1 MFTKVLGGPT
11 PTVAVL
17 DPRVPDRQ
25 GKIGLMT
32 SIRPRPATLTDIAK
46 RAGVSTATV
55 SYALNDAPGARI
67 PEATKA
73 RVRSIADELGYVPH
87 ASARSLRSGSSDLV
101 LYVQMDAVQG
111 PLASAFLS
119 DLSRDLRELGYS
131 LMQYGAE
138 RNRGVKAARTWAGM
152 RPAAV
157 VAGHDR
163 LTPAGI
169 ELLRKADIQVVAFG
183 ADPET
188 VKGTG
193 VSTLNMNHRGAG
205 ELAGRHLVERGR
217 RDLVGVLPTEPA
229 LREMGEPR
237 LAGLTEAAT
246 AGGAS
251 VRRVDMDWSAED
263 AARIVRSWTEEGLPD
278 GVYGYND
285 EFSGLLLG
293 ALLDAGIRVPEQVA
307 LVGTDDV
314 MLCQMLRPR
323 LTSVRMDS
331 EDTGSVARGIVDAL
345 KERTEVHLSPW
356 TPALVQRQT

>member
-1 MFTKVLGGPT
+1 
-11 PTVAVL
+11 
-17 DPRVPDRQ
+17 
-25 GKIGLMT
+25 MT

-55 SYALNDAPGARI
+55 SYALNDTPGARI
-67 PEATKA
+67 TEATKA

-101 LYVQMDAVQG
+101 LHVQMDAVQG
-111 PLASAFLS
+111 PLATTFLS
-119 DLSRDLRELGYS
+119 DLSRDLRELGYT

-152 RPAAV
+152 RPTAV

-169 ELLRKADIQVVAFG
+169 ELLRKADIQVVSVG
-183 ADPET
+183 ADPELA
-188 VKGTG
+188 KGTG
-193 VSTLNMNHRGAG
+193 VSTLNMDNRGAG
-205 ELAGRHLVERGR
+205 EVAGKHLVERGC
-217 RDLVGVLPTEPA
+217 RDLAAVVPREGI

-237 LAGLTEAAT
+237 LEGLANAAA
-246 AGGAS
+246 AGGAR
-251 VRRVDMDWSAED
+251 VRRAEMDWSAED
-263 AARIVRSWTEEGLPD
+263 AARVVGAWSDEGLPD
-278 GVYGYND
+278 GVFGYND

-293 ALLDAGIRVPEQVA
+293 ALLDAGVRVPEQVA

-323 LTSVRMDS
+323 LTSVRMSS
-331 EDTGSVARGIVDAL
+331 EDTGAVARRIVEAL
-345 KERTEVHLSPW
+345 RDRTEVHLSPW
-356 TPALVQRQT
+356 TPALVRRQT